1 MDLLAL
7 SLGKAVCD
15 ASTAIVYAARCSDIS
30 TLRPIGYRLARLD
43 RSRARVERHPAR
55 GAAVE
60 DPGQPRREE
69 WRDIAVALERRDRAK
84 PFSSG
89 GRSSAAAGSGGTV
102 AVFSQWPTRGT
113 RDFRLLFHVLL
124 QLGLIP
130 PVTRLRLR
138 KTRTQ
143 AGGEKRE
150 DVNRRRL
157 TKTFRHGTGRGAR
170 VRYYAF
176 APRNPND

>member
-7 SLGKAVCD
+7 SLGKAVRD
-15 ASTAIVYAARCSDIS
+15 ASTAIVYAARCSDIT
-30 TLRPIGYRLARLD
+30 TLQPIGYRLARLD

-89 GRSSAAAGSGGTV
+89 GRSSAAARPFATARGEELAFATTPSHRAIRTINVRGLPSRPQPLLRAGTGEEVDNGIEIGGPPEE
-102 AVFSQWPTRGT
+102 ATRG
-113 RDFRLLFHVLL
+113 FRWP
-124 QLGLIP
+124 GNWA
-130 PVTRLRLR
+130 R
-138 KTRTQ
+138 
-143 AGGEKRE
+143 GGS
-150 DVNRRRL
+150 
-157 TKTFRHGTGRGAR
+157 A
-170 VRYYAF
+170 
-176 APRNPND
+176 